1 MGNSLNLF
9 EKGGKTIE
17 VLWQFEQFNQIL
29 KFEADPSLLSQV
41 SLKALFDMLLVFITT
56 KH

>member
-9 EKGGKTIE
+9 EKGGKAIE
-17 VLWQFEQFNQIL
+17 VLWQFEQLNYIL
-29 KFEADPSLLSQV
+29 KLKTDPSLLSQV
-41 SLKALFDMLLVFITT
+41 SLKTLFYVLLVFITT

>member
-17 VLWQFEQFNQIL
+17 VLRQFEQLNYIL
-29 KFEADPSLLSQV
+29 KLKTDPSLLSQV
-41 SLKALFDMLLVFITT
+41 SLKTLFYVLLVFITT

>member
-29 KFEADPSLLSQV
+29 KFETDPSLLSQV